1 MANQEYEPIRDIYR
15 HSCNQEYFCK
25 QQVEIEGFMACTFCW
40 VIVAQYNSSCRN
52 QDSVAMYTLLRTSAY
67 KLFVNNIK

>member
-15 HSCNQEYFCK
+15 HSCNQECFCK
-25 QQVEIEGFMACTFCW
+25 QVEIEGFMACTFCW
-40 VIVAQYNSSCRN
+40 VIVAQYNIIM